1 MGHKIAKMGLSM
13 KLDDLALFLTVVRCG
28 SFALAAKQKSMSTST
43 LSRRIQQLEQDTGSI
58 LLIRSS
64 KELVLT
70 KEGEQ
75 LFHTYADLFTQI
87 ELKQDQTEQ
96 AKRDYRGEIV
106 ISAPVLPLRHQLTP
120 LALEF
125 SELHPNVTLRMQ
137 VASSLD
143 YFTQKDLDI
152 VLRFGPQPESDWV
165 ARKLARNPSVLCAS
179 AVFAA
184 KLSENHPSLAHPEQ
198 LNALPLLSLNHKLP
212 WVFHH
217 RISGQKAQFIP
228 TARLCSDELDTIVQ
242 ATMQGMGIARLPR
255 GLMEPLL
262 SEGQLVELLPEWEI
276 EGADVYLI
284 HPQRR
289 FLPERTQALID
300 YMMTH
305 WSRVAFSYWY
315 KP

>member
-1 MGHKIAKMGLSM
+1 MGRKIAKMGLSM

-75 LFHTYADLFTQI
+75 LFHTYAELFAEI
-87 ELKQDQTEQ
+87 ERKQDQVEQ
-96 AKRDYRGEIV
+96 AKRDYRGEIA

-125 SELHPNVTLRMQ
+125 SEQHPNVTLRLQ
-137 VASSLD
+137 VGSGLD
-143 YFTQKDLDI
+143 YFTQRDLDI
-152 VLRFGPQPESDWV
+152 ALRFGPQPESDWV

-179 AVFAA
+179 APFAA
-184 KLSENHPSLAHPEQ
+184 SLSLSHPQQ
-198 LNALPLLSLNHKLP
+198 LNHYPLLSLNHKLP
-212 WVFHH
+212 WIFH
-217 RISGQKAQFIP
+217 SKESDQKVQFIP
-228 TARLCSDELDTIVQ
+228 SARLSSDELDTIVQ
-242 ATMQGMGIARLPR
+242 ATLQGMGIARLPR
-255 GLMEPLL
+255 GLMAPLL
-262 SEGQLVELLPEWEI
+262 DDGQLVELLPEWEI
-276 EGADVYLI
+276 EGADVYLL

-300 YMMTH
+300 YMITH
-305 WSRVAFSYWY
+305 WARVAFSYWH

>member
-1 MGHKIAKMGLSM
+1 MGRKIAKMGLSM

-75 LFHTYADLFTQI
+75 LFHSYAELFAEI
-87 ELKQDQTEQ
+87 ERKQDQVEQ
-96 AKRDYRGEIV
+96 AKRDYRGEIA

-125 SELHPNVTLRMQ
+125 SELHPNVTLRLQ
-137 VASSLD
+137 VGSGLD
-143 YFTQKDLDI
+143 YFTQRDLDI
-152 VLRFGPQPESDWV
+152 ALRFGPQPESDWV

-179 AVFAA
+179 APFAA
-184 KLSENHPSLAHPEQ
+184 SLSLSHPQQ
-198 LNALPLLSLNHKLP
+198 LNHYPLLSLNHKLP
-212 WVFHH
+212 WIFH
-217 RISGQKAQFIP
+217 SKESDQKVQFIP
-228 TARLCSDELDTIVQ
+228 SARLSSDELDTIVQ
-242 ATMQGMGIARLPR
+242 ATLQGMGIARLPR
-255 GLMEPLL
+255 GLMAPLL
-262 SEGQLVELLPEWEI
+262 DDGKLVELLPEWEI
-276 EGADVYLI
+276 EGADVYLL

-300 YMMTH
+300 YMIAH
-305 WSRVAFSYWY
+305 WSRVAFSYWH

>member
-75 LFHTYADLFTQI
+75 LFHTYAELFAEI
-87 ELKQDQTEQ
+87 ERKQDQVEQ
-96 AKRDYRGEIV
+96 AKRDYRGEIA

-137 VASSLD
+137 VGSGLD
-143 YFTQKDLDI
+143 YFTQRDLDI
-152 VLRFGPQPESDWV
+152 ALRFGSQPESDWV
-165 ARKLARNPSVLCAS
+165 AHKLARNPSVLCAS
-179 AVFAA
+179 APFAA
-184 KLSENHPSLAHPEQ
+184 SLSLSHPQQ
-198 LNALPLLSLNHKLP
+198 LNHYPLLSLNHKLP
-212 WVFHH
+212 WIFH
-217 RISGQKAQFIP
+217 SKESDQKVQFIP
-228 TARLCSDELDTIVQ
+228 SARLSSDELDTIVQ
-242 ATMQGMGIARLPR
+242 ATLQGMGIARLPR
-255 GLMEPLL
+255 GLMAPLL
-262 SEGQLVELLPEWEI
+262 NDGQLVELLPEWEI
-276 EGADVYLI
+276 EGADVYLL

-300 YMMTH
+300 YMITH
-305 WSRVAFSYWY
+305 WSRVAFSYWH

>member
-1 MGHKIAKMGLSM
+1 MGRKIAKMGLSM

-58 LLIRSS
+58 LLIRS

-75 LFHTYADLFTQI
+75 LFHTYAELFAEI
-87 ELKQDQTEQ
+87 ERKQDQVEQ
-96 AKRDYRGEIV
+96 AKRDYRGEIA

-125 SELHPNVTLRMQ
+125 SELHPNVTLRLQ
-137 VASSLD
+137 VGSGLD
-143 YFTQKDLDI
+143 YFTQRDLDI
-152 VLRFGPQPESDWV
+152 ALRFGPQPESDWV

-179 AVFAA
+179 APFAA
-184 KLSENHPSLAHPEQ
+184 SLSLSHPQQ
-198 LNALPLLSLNHKLP
+198 LNHYPLLSLNHKLP
-212 WVFHH
+212 WIFH
-217 RISGQKAQFIP
+217 SKESDQKVQFIP
-228 TARLCSDELDTIVQ
+228 SARLSSDELDTIVQ
-242 ATMQGMGIARLPR
+242 ATLQGMGIARLPR
-255 GLMEPLL
+255 GLMAPLL
-262 SEGQLVELLPEWEI
+262 DDGQLVELLPEWEI
-276 EGADVYLI
+276 EGADVYLL

-300 YMMTH
+300 YMITH
-305 WSRVAFSYWY
+305 WSRVAFSYWH

>member
-75 LFHTYADLFTQI
+75 LFHTYAELFAEI
-87 ELKQDQTEQ
+87 ERKQDQVEQ

-125 SELHPNVTLRMQ
+125 SELHPNVTLRLQ
-137 VASSLD
+137 VGSWLD
-143 YFTQKDLDI
+143 YFTQRDLDI
-152 VLRFGPQPESDWV
+152 ALRFGPQPESDWV

-179 AVFAA
+179 APFAA
-184 KLSENHPSLAHPEQ
+184 SLSLSHPQQ
-198 LNALPLLSLNHKLP
+198 LNHYPLLSLNHKLP
-212 WVFHH
+212 WIFH
-217 RISGQKAQFIP
+217 SKESDQKVQFIP
-228 TARLCSDELDTIVQ
+228 SARLSSDELDTIVQ
-242 ATMQGMGIARLPR
+242 ATLLGMGIARLPR
-255 GLMEPLL
+255 GLMAPLL
-262 SEGQLVELLPEWEI
+262 DDGQLVELLPEWEI
-276 EGADVYLI
+276 EGADVYLL

-300 YMMTH
+300 YMITH
-305 WSRVAFSYWY
+305 WSRVAFSYWH

>member
-1 MGHKIAKMGLSM
+1 MGRKIAKMGLSM

-75 LFHTYADLFTQI
+75 LFHTYAELFAEI
-87 ELKQDQTEQ
+87 ERKQDQVEQ
-96 AKRDYRGEIV
+96 AKRDYRGEIA

-125 SELHPNVTLRMQ
+125 SELHPNVTLRLQ
-137 VASSLD
+137 VGSGLD
-143 YFTQKDLDI
+143 YFTQRDLDI
-152 VLRFGPQPESDWV
+152 ALRFGPQPESDWV

-179 AVFAA
+179 APFAA
-184 KLSENHPSLAHPEQ
+184 SLSLSHPQQ
-198 LNALPLLSLNHKLP
+198 LNHYPLLSLNHKLP
-212 WVFHH
+212 WIFH
-217 RISGQKAQFIP
+217 SKEPDQKVQFIP
-228 TARLCSDELDTIVQ
+228 SARLSSDELDTIVQ
-242 ATMQGMGIARLPR
+242 ATLQGMGIARLPR
-255 GLMEPLL
+255 GLMAPLL
-262 SEGQLVELLPEWEI
+262 DDGQLVELLPEWEI
-276 EGADVYLI
+276 EGADVYLL

-300 YMMTH
+300 YMITH
-305 WSRVAFSYWY
+305 WSRVAFSYWH

>member
-1 MGHKIAKMGLSM
+1 MGRKIAKMGLSM

-75 LFHTYADLFTQI
+75 LFHTYAGLFAEI
-87 ELKQDQTEQ
+87 ERKQDQVEQ

-125 SELHPNVTLRMQ
+125 SELHPNVTLRLQ
-137 VASSLD
+137 VGSGLD
-143 YFTQKDLDI
+143 YFTQRDLDI
-152 VLRFGPQPESDWV
+152 ALRFGPQPESDWV

-179 AVFAA
+179 APFAA
-184 KLSENHPSLAHPEQ
+184 SLSLSHPQQ
-198 LNALPLLSLNHKLP
+198 LNHYPLLSLNHKLP
-212 WVFHH
+212 WIFH
-217 RISGQKAQFIP
+217 SKESDQKVQFIP
-228 TARLCSDELDTIVQ
+228 SARLSSDELDTIVQ
-242 ATMQGMGIARLPR
+242 ATLQGMGIARLPR
-255 GLMEPLL
+255 GLMAPLL
-262 SEGQLVELLPEWEI
+262 DDGKLVELLPEWEI
-276 EGADVYLI
+276 EGADVYLL

-300 YMMTH
+300 YMITH
-305 WSRVAFSYWY
+305 WSRVAFSYWH

>member
-1 MGHKIAKMGLSM
+1 MGRKIAKMGLSM

-75 LFHTYADLFTQI
+75 LFHSYAELFAEI
-87 ELKQDQTEQ
+87 ERKQDQVEQ
-96 AKRDYRGEIV
+96 AKRDYRGEIA

-125 SELHPNVTLRMQ
+125 SELHPNVTLRLQ
-137 VASSLD
+137 VGSGLD
-143 YFTQKDLDI
+143 YFTQRDLDI
-152 VLRFGPQPESDWV
+152 ALRFGPQPESDWV

-179 AVFAA
+179 APFAA
-184 KLSENHPSLAHPEQ
+184 SLSLSHPQQ
-198 LNALPLLSLNHKLP
+198 LNHYPLLSLNHKLP
-212 WVFHH
+212 WIFH
-217 RISGQKAQFIP
+217 SKEPDQKVQFIP
-228 TARLCSDELDTIVQ
+228 SARLSSDELDTIVQ
-242 ATMQGMGIARLPR
+242 ATLQGMGIARLPR
-255 GLMEPLL
+255 GLMAPLL
-262 SEGQLVELLPEWEI
+262 DDGQLVELLPEWEI
-276 EGADVYLI
+276 EGADVYLL

-300 YMMTH
+300 YMITH
-305 WSRVAFSYWY
+305 WSRVAFSYWH

>member
-1 MGHKIAKMGLSM
+1 MGRKIAKMGLSM

-75 LFHTYADLFTQI
+75 LFHTYAELFAEI
-87 ELKQDQTEQ
+87 ERKQDQVEQ
-96 AKRDYRGEIV
+96 AKRDYRGEIA

-125 SELHPNVTLRMQ
+125 SELHPNVTLRLQ
-137 VASSLD
+137 VGSGLD
-143 YFTQKDLDI
+143 YFTQRDLDI
-152 VLRFGPQPESDWV
+152 ALRFGPQPESDWV
-165 ARKLARNPSVLCAS
+165 ARKLARNPSVLCAN
-179 AVFAA
+179 APFAA
-184 KLSENHPSLAHPEQ
+184 SLSLSHPQQ
-198 LNALPLLSLNHKLP
+198 LNHYPLLSLNHKLP
-212 WVFHH
+212 WIFH
-217 RISGQKAQFIP
+217 SKESDQKVQFIP
-228 TARLCSDELDTIVQ
+228 SARLSSDELDTIVQ
-242 ATMQGMGIARLPR
+242 ATLQGMGIARLPR
-255 GLMEPLL
+255 GLMAPLL
-262 SEGQLVELLPEWEI
+262 DDGKLVELLPEWEI
-276 EGADVYLI
+276 EGADVYLL

-300 YMMTH
+300 YMITH
-305 WSRVAFSYWY
+305 WSRVAFSYWH

>member
-1 MGHKIAKMGLSM
+1 MGRKIAKMGLSM

-75 LFHTYADLFTQI
+75 LFHTYAELFAEI
-87 ELKQDQTEQ
+87 ERKQDQVEQ
-96 AKRDYRGEIV
+96 AKRDYRGEIA

-125 SELHPNVTLRMQ
+125 SELHPNVTLRLQ
-137 VASSLD
+137 VGSGLD
-143 YFTQKDLDI
+143 YFTQRDLDI
-152 VLRFGPQPESDWV
+152 ALRFGPQPESDWV

-179 AVFAA
+179 APFAA
-184 KLSENHPSLAHPEQ
+184 SLSLSHPQQ
-198 LNALPLLSLNHKLP
+198 LNYYPLLSLNHKLP
-212 WVFHH
+212 WIFH
-217 RISGQKAQFIP
+217 SKESDQKVQFIP
-228 TARLCSDELDTIVQ
+228 SARLSSDELDTIVQ
-242 ATMQGMGIARLPR
+242 ATLQGMGIARLPR
-255 GLMEPLL
+255 GLMAPLL
-262 SEGQLVELLPEWEI
+262 DDGKLVELLPEWEI
-276 EGADVYLI
+276 EGADVYLL

-300 YMMTH
+300 YMITH
-305 WSRVAFSYWY
+305 WSRVAFSYWH

>member
-1 MGHKIAKMGLSM
+1 MGRKIAKMGLSM

-75 LFHTYADLFTQI
+75 LFHTYAELFAEI
-87 ELKQDQTEQ
+87 ERKQDQVEQ
-96 AKRDYRGEIV
+96 AKRDYRGEIA

-125 SELHPNVTLRMQ
+125 SELHPNVTLRLQ
-137 VASSLD
+137 VGSGLD
-143 YFTQKDLDI
+143 YFTQRDLDI
-152 VLRFGPQPESDWV
+152 ALRFGPQPESDWV
-165 ARKLARNPSVLCAS
+165 ARKLARNPSVLCTS
-179 AVFAA
+179 APFAA
-184 KLSENHPSLAHPEQ
+184 SLSLSHPQQ
-198 LNALPLLSLNHKLP
+198 LNHYPLLSLNHKLP
-212 WVFHH
+212 WILH
-217 RISGQKAQFIP
+217 SKESDQKVQFIP
-228 TARLCSDELDTIVQ
+228 SARVSSDELDTIVQ
-242 ATMQGMGIARLPR
+242 ATLQGMGIARLPR
-255 GLMEPLL
+255 GLMAPLL
-262 SEGQLVELLPEWEI
+262 DDGQLVELLPEWEI
-276 EGADVYLI
+276 EGADVYLL

-300 YMMTH
+300 YMITH
-305 WSRVAFSYWY
+305 WSRVAFSYWH

>member
-1 MGHKIAKMGLSM
+1 MGRKIAKMGLSM

-43 LSRRIQQLEQDTGSI
+43 LSRRVQQLEQDTGSI

-75 LFHTYADLFTQI
+75 LFHSYAELFAEI
-87 ELKQDQTEQ
+87 ERKQDQVEQ

-125 SELHPNVTLRMQ
+125 SELHPNVTLRLQ
-137 VASSLD
+137 VGSGLD
-143 YFTQKDLDI
+143 YFTQRDLDI
-152 VLRFGPQPESDWV
+152 ALRFGPQPESDWV

-179 AVFAA
+179 APFAA
-184 KLSENHPSLAHPEQ
+184 SLSLSHPQQ
-198 LNALPLLSLNHKLP
+198 LNHYPLLSLNHKLP
-212 WVFHH
+212 WIFH
-217 RISGQKAQFIP
+217 SKESDQKVQFIP
-228 TARLCSDELDTIVQ
+228 SARLSSDELDTIVQ
-242 ATMQGMGIARLPR
+242 ATLQGMGIARLPR
-255 GLMEPLL
+255 GLMAPLL
-262 SEGQLVELLPEWEI
+262 DDGKLVELLPEWEI
-276 EGADVYLI
+276 EGADVYLL

-300 YMMTH
+300 YMITH
-305 WSRVAFSYWY
+305 WSRVAFSYWH

>member
-1 MGHKIAKMGLSM
+1 MGRKIAKMGLSM

-75 LFHTYADLFTQI
+75 LFHSYAELFAEI
-87 ELKQDQTEQ
+87 ERKQDQVEQ
-96 AKRDYRGEIV
+96 AKRDYRGEIA

-125 SELHPNVTLRMQ
+125 SELHPNVTLRLQ
-137 VASSLD
+137 VGSGLD
-143 YFTQKDLDI
+143 YFTQRDLDI
-152 VLRFGPQPESDWV
+152 ALRFGPQPESDWV

-179 AVFAA
+179 APFAA
-184 KLSENHPSLAHPEQ
+184 SLSLSHPQQ
-198 LNALPLLSLNHKLP
+198 LNHYPLLSLNHKLP
-212 WVFHH
+212 WIFH
-217 RISGQKAQFIP
+217 SKESYQKVQFIP
-228 TARLCSDELDTIVQ
+228 SARLSSDELDTIVQ
-242 ATMQGMGIARLPR
+242 ATLQGMGIARLPR
-255 GLMEPLL
+255 GLMAPLL
-262 SEGQLVELLPEWEI
+262 DDGKLVELLPEWEI
-276 EGADVYLI
+276 EGADVYLL

-300 YMMTH
+300 YMITH
-305 WSRVAFSYWY
+305 WSRVAFSYWH

>member
-1 MGHKIAKMGLSM
+1 MGRKIAKMGLSM

-75 LFHTYADLFTQI
+75 LFHTYAELFAEI
-87 ELKQDQTEQ
+87 ERKQDQVEQ
-96 AKRDYRGEIV
+96 AKRDYRGEIA

-125 SELHPNVTLRMQ
+125 SELYPNVTLRLQ
-137 VASSLD
+137 VGSGLD
-143 YFTQKDLDI
+143 YFTQRDLDI
-152 VLRFGPQPESDWV
+152 ALRFGPQPESDWV

-179 AVFAA
+179 APFAA
-184 KLSENHPSLAHPEQ
+184 SLSLSHPQQ
-198 LNALPLLSLNHKLP
+198 LNQYPLLSLNHKLP
-212 WVFHH
+212 WIFH
-217 RISGQKAQFIP
+217 SKESDQKVQFIP
-228 TARLCSDELDTIVQ
+228 SARLSSDELDTIVQ
-242 ATMQGMGIARLPR
+242 ATLQGMGIARLPR
-255 GLMEPLL
+255 GLMDPLL
-262 SEGQLVELLPEWEI
+262 DDGQFVELLPEWEI
-276 EGADVYLI
+276 EGADVYLL

-300 YMMTH
+300 YMIAH
-305 WSRVAFSYWY
+305 WSRVAFSYWH

>member
-1 MGHKIAKMGLSM
+1 MGRKIAKMGLSM

-75 LFHTYADLFTQI
+75 LFHSYAELFAEI
-87 ELKQDQTEQ
+87 ERKQDQVEQ
-96 AKRDYRGEIV
+96 AKRDYRGEIA

-125 SELHPNVTLRMQ
+125 SELHPNVTLRLQ
-137 VASSLD
+137 VGSGLD
-143 YFTQKDLDI
+143 YFTQRDLDI
-152 VLRFGPQPESDWV
+152 ALRFGPQPESDWV

-179 AVFAA
+179 APFAA
-184 KLSENHPSLAHPEQ
+184 SLSLSHPQQ
-198 LNALPLLSLNHKLP
+198 LNYYPLLSLNHKLP
-212 WVFHH
+212 WIFH
-217 RISGQKAQFIP
+217 SKESDQKVQFIP
-228 TARLCSDELDTIVQ
+228 SARLSSDELDTIVQ
-242 ATMQGMGIARLPR
+242 ATLQGMGIARLPR
-255 GLMEPLL
+255 GLMAPLL
-262 SEGQLVELLPEWEI
+262 DDGKLVELLPEWEI
-276 EGADVYLI
+276 EGADVYLL

-300 YMMTH
+300 YMITH
-305 WSRVAFSYWY
+305 WSRVAFSYWH